1 MVIHDIYFKAN
12 YICRDGDNYQNYLR
26 CLHVFVEAKSKWF
39 SYLVTEFLCKVFGIA
54 GASGEFKTIITHK
67 MISIDTYLV

>member
-1 MVIHDIYFKAN
+1 MVFLF
-12 YICRDGDNYQNYLR
+12 GDY
-26 CLHVFVEAKSKWF
+26 
-39 SYLVTEFLCKVFGIA
+39 EFLCKVFGIA